1 MKTALRRPLFIALR
15 DATVIAAAAIGIYLL
30 LIVFNV
36 LGIPTPAIEPLP
48 VFYKPIFYIS
58 SLAFAAHTQ
67 TQNGWRHLA
76 LMVPILWG
84 YLTLTA
90 LYLSYF
96 FTWYMGMELIPL
108 VACALIGGGI
118 ATAAKSIGKTHPH

>member
-1 MKTALRRPLFIALR
+1 MKTAYNQPLFIALR
-15 DATVIAAAAIGIYLL
+15 DATVIAVAAIGLYLV
-30 LIVFNV
+30 LIVFNIF
-36 LGIPTPAIEPLP
+36 GIPTPAIEPLP

-58 SLAFAAHTQ
+58 SLAFAAHKQ
-67 TQNGWRHLA
+67 TQNSWRHLA
-76 LMVPILWG
+76 LMAPMLWG
-84 YLTLTA
+84 LLTITA

-118 ATAAKSIGKTHPH
+118 ATAAKTIDKAHPQ

>member
-1 MKTALRRPLFIALR
+1 MKTALKRPLLIALR
-15 DATVIAAAAIGIYLL
+15 DATVIAVAAIGLYLL

-58 SLAFAAHTQ
+58 SLAFAAYKQ
-67 TQNGWRHLA
+67 TRNGWHHLA
-76 LMVPILWG
+76 LMVPMLWG
-84 YLTLTA
+84 LLTITA

-118 ATAAKSIGKTHPH
+118 ATAAQSIDKAQPP